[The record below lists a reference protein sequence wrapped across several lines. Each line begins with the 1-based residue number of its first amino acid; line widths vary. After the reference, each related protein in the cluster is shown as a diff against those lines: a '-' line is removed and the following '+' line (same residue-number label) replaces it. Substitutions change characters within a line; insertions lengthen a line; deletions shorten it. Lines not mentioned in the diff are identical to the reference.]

1 MIKKDDNLF
10 LDVVESLLTL
20 AMIVGIIASLCVLL
34 GYIWYRT

>member
-1 MIKKDDNLF
+1 MIEKDDNLF
-10 LDVVESLLTL
+10 MDVVEGLLTL